1 MPEIDGV
8 APTLTAHVVVHPAK
22 LVKVIVV
29 IPGARPCA
37 VVVATPIEGATV
49 AANVLLLL
57 QLPVVVSL
65 REIVEPTHK
74 TPGPDI
80 GGNTFTDTRA
90 TAALLPHALETI
102 YRIFCT
108 PDEVPVN
115 VVGSVVVLD
124 NVPNGPLVKSN
135 SNQFPPPGAPVS
147 VLAPPIHMLSGPPVI
162 TGVGGTVFTVTTTEL
177 EQPVEDE

>member
-1 MPEIDGV
+1 MVD
-8 APTLTAHVVVHPAK
+8 
-22 LVKVIVV
+22 
-29 IPGARPCA
+29 
-37 VVVATPIEGATV
+37 TPIEGLTV
-49 AANVLLLL
+49 ATPVLLLL
-57 QLPVVVSL
+57 QLPVVPSVK
-65 REIVEPTHK
+65 VMFDPTH
-74 TPGPDI
+74 TEVSPEM
-80 GGNTFTDTRA
+80 GGSTFTDTRA

-147 VLAPPIHMLSGPPVI
+147 VLVPPIHMLSGPPVI